1 MTAQSGT
8 DVAILS
14 HGTDL
19 PSDEVSFKLGSD
31 SDNGSVSNGSS
42 SICLMDSF
50 SSEFQFKKSILIQ
63 SKGFQNAFTFLN

>member
-19 PSDEVSFKLGSD
+19 PSDEFLFKLGSD
-31 SDNGSVSNGSS
+31 SDNGSVSKGSS
-42 SICLMDSF
+42 SMDPELMDSF
-50 SSEFQFKKSILIQ
+50 SSEFQF
-63 SKGFQNAFTFLN
+63 

>member
-14 HGTDL
+14 HGTDF
-19 PSDEVSFKLGSD
+19 PSDAFLFKLDSD
-31 SDNGSVSNGSS
+31 FDNGSVSNGS

-50 SSEFQFKKSILIQ
+50 SSEFLF
-63 SKGFQNAFTFLN
+63 